1 RVGRVLQRGTRVP
14 VVVEPEGADRARAR
28 EHDLAEQRVVGIRD
42 ERGLRQARKRRAPAL
57 RDVLELDVAVELVPA
72 QIAEQDGTAV
82 DAASGS
88 AAATTAKSRSWAT
101 GEASRVDA
109 IPDTRFAPDALC
121 ASRSRARR
129 IAAVIAAVVVLPFVA
144 DTSTAPCGSSLASRS
159 IAPGWAFHS
168 TLPGSVV
175 PPPAPKSRD
184 VAPIPRARSR
194 SSSSSTPRGYP
205 RSSLA
210 RVNLRP

>member
-1 RVGRVLQRGTRVP
+1 M
-14 VVVEPEGADRARAR
+14 PE
-28 EHDLAEQRVVGIRD
+28 
-42 ERGLRQARKRRAPAL
+42 
-57 RDVLELDVAVELVPA
+57 
-72 QIAEQDGTAV
+72 
-82 DAASGS
+82 
-88 AAATTAKSRSWAT
+88 
-101 GEASRVDA
+101 
-109 IPDTRFAPDALC
+109 TRFAPDALW
-121 ASRSRARR
+121 ASRSRVRR

-210 RVNLRP
+210 RVNLRPLPQRVRRVLPPPPTFRRIAELRPASEARRERERREHEGTAAGRQG